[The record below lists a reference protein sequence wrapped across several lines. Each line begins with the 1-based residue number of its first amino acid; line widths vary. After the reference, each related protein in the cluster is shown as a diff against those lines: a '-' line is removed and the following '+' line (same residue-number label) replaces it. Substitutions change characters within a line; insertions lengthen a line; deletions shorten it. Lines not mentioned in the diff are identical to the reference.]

1 MRRLLRNLVSTGA
14 VSQQLVNATIAEVGE
29 RRAERELL
37 RRGAFSEEQ
46 YARALALTLGLS
58 YVDLNEIEV
67 DQGAVALLPAELCRR
82 HGVLPIAA
90 TPQQLTLAMTNP
102 EDILALDDVTS
113 ATGRSVRPVLVTSEN
128 MQQAMDRFV
137 RHDSEIADL
146 SSELDATATSTTGSA
161 SATETLE
168 ADDEAPIV
176 RFVNLILSQGIQDR
190 ASDIHIDP
198 TESRIRVRYRI
209 DGVLKDVQDGPLS
222 IRDGVISRLKVMSG
236 IDIAERRKPQDGRI
250 SVTHNGR
257 TIDLR
262 VATLPTVWG
271 EKIVMRILD
280 NSSRK
285 LQLSDLD
292 MSQRNVTAYTQS
304 FSKPHGMVLVT
315 GPTGSGKSTTLYTTL
330 AEVARPEI
338 NVLTIEDPVE
348 YRMEGIGQMQVNTRA
363 GMTFAA
369 ALRAMLRGDPDVV
382 LVGEIRDGETA
393 QIAIEAAL
401 TGHLLLS
408 TLHTNDAPSAVTRL
422 TEMGIEP
429 FLVASA
435 LEAVVAQRL
444 ARRLCRECMLLR
456 RPEPAVIVDLGFVV
470 PPGDVQ
476 IGEPQG
482 CSRCS
487 GTGYRGR
494 VALHEVM
501 QMSEQLERM
510 AVAHA
515 SGLEMR
521 KVALEEG
528 MISLR
533 EDGWQKVLA
542 GVTSI
547 EEVLRVAA

>member
-14 VSQQLVNATIAEVGE
+14 VSQQVITDTIAEVGE

-37 RRGAFSEEQ
+37 RRGALSEEQ
-46 YARALALTLGLS
+46 YVKALALTMGLS

-67 DQGAVALLPAELCRR
+67 DQGAVALVPAEMVRR

-90 TPQQLTLAMTNP
+90 TPHLLTLAMTNP
-102 EDILALDDVTS
+102 EDILALDDITS
-113 ATGRSVRPVLVTSEN
+113 AAGRQVRPVLVTSEN
-128 MQQAMDRFV
+128 MQQALDRFV

-146 SSELDATATSTTGSA
+146 SNELEATATATTGSA
-161 SATETLE
+161 GATEALE

-198 TESRIRVRYRI
+198 TEHRVRVRYRI
-209 DGVLKDVQDGPLS
+209 DGVLKDVQEGPMS
-222 IRDGVISRLKVMSG
+222 IRDGVISRIKVMSG
-236 IDIAERRKPQDGRI
+236 IDIAEKRKPQDGRI
-250 SVTHNGR
+250 SVSHNGR
-257 TIDLR
+257 TVDLR

-280 NSSRK
+280 NSSRT
-285 LQLSDLD
+285 LQLSDLN
-292 MSQRNVTAYTQS
+292 MSPRNVEVYSES
-304 FSKPHGMVLVT
+304 FRKPHGMVLVT

-338 NVLTIEDPVE
+338 NVLTVEDPVE
-348 YRMEGIGQMQVNTRA
+348 YRMEGIGQMQVNPRA
-363 GMTFAA
+363 GLTFAA

-393 QIAIEAAL
+393 QIAVEAAL

-444 ARRLCRECMLLR
+444 ARRLCQDCVLMSAPDPR
-456 RPEPAVIVDLGFVV
+456 VIEDLGFEL
-470 PPGDVQ
+470 PHGDVR
-476 IGEPQG
+476 IGTPQG
-482 CSRCS
+482 CVRCS

-494 VALHEVM
+494 LALHEVM
-501 QMSEQLERM
+501 VMSEQLERL

-515 SGLEMR
+515 SGMELR
-521 KVALEEG
+521 KVALDEG

-533 EDGWQKVLA
+533 DDGWGKVLQ
-542 GVTSI
+542 GITSI